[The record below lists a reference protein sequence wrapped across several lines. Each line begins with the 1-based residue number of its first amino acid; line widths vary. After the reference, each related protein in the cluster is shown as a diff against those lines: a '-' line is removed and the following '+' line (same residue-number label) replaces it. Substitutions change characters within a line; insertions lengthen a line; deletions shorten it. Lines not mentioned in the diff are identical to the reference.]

1 MKLVMI
7 APYENGAHE
16 NQEVSGLLEIPEGW
30 AVIPDD
36 MEIPE
41 TFPFI
46 SVKVDGNLVTAMEPG
61 VVPEPVPVVQEP
73 SELEDIQAML
83 VDQEFRLTLI
93 ELGVN

>member
-1 MKLVMI
+1 MKIIMI

-16 NQEVSGLLEIPEGW
+16 NQEVSMLSEIPEGW
-30 AVIPDD
+30 AIIPDD
-36 MEIPE
+36 MEIPD
-41 TFPFI
+41 TFPFV
-46 SVKVDGNLVTAMEPG
+46 SVQVEGNVVTAMEPG

-93 ELGVN
+93 ELGVS